1 LNEFKVGLLTLLAM
15 GSLVIVSVKISTNK
29 NLLSKFIEYKTIVDD
44 ASGIFEKSSIKVA
57 GINAGKINKIE
68 LQDSKAL
75 ITFEIT
81 SDIKITANSKLQL
94 KSVGFLGDKYLDIY
108 LGSPNAERLKEGSLV
123 TASEGAGFEQLG
135 KDASDVLADVKE
147 IARAIKESMIDEQQ
161 QNVIKKITEN
171 ILAFTEHAN
180 EVAQTLKV
188 LVVDNE
194 TKLTQILNNIERI
207 SKQLAFESDRYQDGS
222 LMNDFEG
229 IRPLLDNVNLAMID
243 LKDMI
248 SDVKA
253 GKGSVGK
260 LMRDDEIVDQVSQ
273 TLSGI
278 NRIVNRVTNFKT
290 DISIYSGVNTE
301 YGGHTQFDLD
311 LIPAPERFFRIGMV
325 TNQFGPAVN
334 SDKTITTTDE
344 DGDNKRVVNRNEVDN
359 NAFKFNL
366 QVGRR
371 FNDLGVRA
379 GLIETTGGFGID
391 YSFLD
396 NGLKTTME
404 IFDYR
409 QDIGPNLRLL
419 SEIRVWNVFYSRL
432 SGEDLIGDG
441 QQSYTISAGIK
452 FNDEDLAALIGFI
465 GI

>member
-1 LNEFKVGLLTLLAM
+1 MNEFKVGLLTLLAM